1 MKREGHI
8 WSKPQSLKLAKIPLI
23 DLFHLF
29 HKLKLTYSKFSEKK
43 QIFTSKILQYLWM
56 LLFCSPS
63 TYNSQTSRL
72 SLWSATEQLQQKHEK
87 MFLKIFQT
95 TVHKVYY
102 LCGITIHFSLQQ
114 CNTVWDLNKQ
124 VCQPRTTGRR
134 CKPVLLPGESF
145 RTCAPNNCINI
156 RKTNYHPRAAR
167 WYADSSLTLSGSTT
181 VRGRV
186 HSPHTA

>member
-23 DLFHLF
+23 DLFH
-29 HKLKLTYSKFSEKK
+29 KLKLTYSKFSEKK
-43 QIFTSKILQYLWM
+43 TDIHQQNSPIFMNVTFLQ
-56 LLFCSPS
+56 PI
-63 TYNSQTSRL
+63 N
-72 SLWSATEQLQQKHEK
+72 LQQSNQPPFPLICHWTITTKTWK
-87 MFLKIFQT
+87 NVLKIFQT